1 MDARRQGLPGGVGQP
16 LYPIS
21 EKDAA
26 LMHIPYF
33 LPFEP
38 DAAIATR
45 ATGIVD
51 HVVAWKDFVC
61 TKIGFTSETVGFPA
75 TAGLWKVQLQD
86 VRASRSFQPEAF
98 NITALVG
105 TNSGF
110 ADSAAVD
117 MPTPWPFIEKTTI
130 RVTFESI
137 DNFGGIPHLLLIG
150 YLTNWERDV
159 AAAQARQER
168 ALAAQEAVAERPW
181 GR

>member
-1 MDARRQGLPGGVGQP
+1 MDVRREVMPGVGAQTV
-16 LYPIS
+16 YPIS

-38 DAAIATR
+38 DAVIPTR

-51 HVVAWKDFVC
+51 HVVAWNDFVC

-75 TAGLWKVQLQD
+75 TAGLWKVQIQD

-98 NITALVG
+98 NITALIG
-105 TNSGF
+105 ANSGVS
-110 ADSAAVD
+110 DSPAAD
-117 MPTPWPFIEKTTI
+117 MPTPWPFLEKTTI

-150 YLTNWERDV
+150 YLTNWARDV
-159 AAAQARQER
+159 TAAQARQER
-168 ALAAQEAVAERPW
+168 VLAVQDAAAEQPW